1 MARVKSIDVVF
12 TNGDRFC
19 YEAKN
24 SHEEKALRSI
34 YESLQLL
41 QSGHYSI
48 TSLVCGSFVSQNG
61 RMYSYSGKMD
71 EIMYLLADILTSV
84 CIEDERATMALS
96 DTMIAAIVMLDEKLK
111 IKAEAEQKSDPLK

>member
-1 MARVKSIDVVF
+1 MAKVKSIDINL
-12 TNGDRFC
+12 TSGDHFH

-41 QSGHYSI
+41 QSEHYSI

-61 RMYSYSGKMD
+61 CMYSYSGKMD

-84 CIEDERATMALS
+84 CIEDERTTMALS
-96 DTMIAAIVMLDEKLK
+96 ATMTVAIAMLDEKLK